1 MSYSLHWLVVNP
13 NHIHDF
19 LFRSLAADPEI
30 DLLVHF
36 CEPALSIYPW
46 MTKMAHGFNSRT
58 FQRILGLDWY
68 LFRQGFSGKRSFFVI
83 AGWDEPT
90 NITLIDL
97 LSARRRPFAIW
108 TDTPQLNRPRSF
120 LKEVFRSAWLKWTFG
135 CAYYVM
141 GTGKPAL
148 AALSQM
154 GCPAD
159 KLVDF
164 PFAVD
169 LEFFSP
175 RSTGVE
181 PENGPVT
188 FLSCGRLLNSEKG
201 HDQALKALARVRDR
215 LDLQPHQ
222 FRYRIAGTGP
232 DQGVLSSLSHRLGL
246 ADQVEFVGWLEP
258 AQLSAFYRS
267 GEVLLHPSLLDPFP
281 NAILEAM
288 ACGLA
293 VIGSDAAG
301 SAIDRIK
308 HGENGL
314 LHRAGD
320 IDHLADQIAFLI
332 KNPKKIAIM
341 GAKARA
347 TAEEWP
353 IGRHIALI
361 KGMLHNSL

>member
-1 MSYSLHWLVVNP
+1 MNYSLHWLVANP

-30 DLLVHF
+30 DLQVHF
-36 CEPALSIYPW
+36 CEPSASIYPW
-46 MTKMAHGFNSRT
+46 MTKMTHGFNSRT
-58 FQRILGLDWY
+58 FHRTLGMDWH
-68 LFRQGFSGKRSFFVI
+68 LLRQGVSGKRSFFVI
-83 AGWDEPT
+83 AGWNEPT

-97 LSARRRPFAIW
+97 LSVRSCPFAIW

-120 LKEVFRSAWLKWTFG
+120 LKEVLRSAWLKWIFG
-135 CAYYVM
+135 CAHYVM

-148 AALSQM
+148 AALLQM
-154 GCPAD
+154 GCPSG
-159 KLVDF
+159 KLVNF

-175 RSTGVE
+175 QSTRQRS
-181 PENGPVT
+181 ENGPVT

-201 HDQALKALARVRDR
+201 HDQALKALARVRDL
-215 LDLQPHQ
+215 LDLKPDQ

-232 DQGVLSSLSHRLGL
+232 DQGVLSSLSRRLRL
-246 ADQVEFVGWLEP
+246 TDQVEFVGWLESS
-258 AQLSAFYRS
+258 QLPAFYRS
-267 GEVLLHPSLLDPFP
+267 GQVLLHPSQLDPFP

-308 HGENGL
+308 PGENGL

-320 IDHLADQIAFLI
+320 IDGLAKQIAFLI
-332 KNPKKIAIM
+332 KHPEKIAKM
-341 GAKARA
+341 GTKARS

-353 IGRHIALI
+353 ISRHIALI
-361 KGMLHNSL
+361 KGMLHNSQ